1 MIKSRLKNSQGITLI
16 TLVITIIVLLIL
28 SSITI
33 KVGKSAIKEAKLQNM
48 KTNMLLIEAKV
59 KEYVEN
65 ANYELGVK
73 PEEATE
79 EMKTKASA
87 TLEGEGKGTKITSS
101 DSIYSDLSSIG
112 VDQEAI
118 NNETVY
124 KLSTDD
130 LLKMGI
136 NGVKSDNEE
145 GWYIVAYNIT
155 NNSAKIYNT
164 EGVKSEGNTIKYCL
178 DDIRDL

>member
-1 MIKSRLKNSQGITLI
+1 MIKDNKGITLA
-16 TLVITIIVLLIL
+16 TLVITISIMMMLAVIVVNVG
-28 SSITI
+28 SKSID
-33 KVGKSAIKEAKLQNM
+33 EAKLQNI

-79 EMKTKASA
+79 EMKAKATSMI
-87 TLEGEGKGTKITSS
+87 EGEGKGTKITSS
-101 DSIYSDLSSIG
+101 DSIYTTLTSIG
-112 VDQEAI
+112 VEQKAI
-118 NNETVY
+118 DDGTIY

-130 LLKMGI
+130 LSKLGI
-136 NGVKSDNEE
+136 KDVKSDDKE
-145 GWYIVAYNIT
+145 GWYVVAYDIT

-164 EGVKSEGNTIKYCL
+164 KGVKAGKNTLKYGL

>member
-1 MIKSRLKNSQGITLI
+1 MKKNKNRGITLAS
-16 TLVITIIVLLIL
+16 LAITIIVLLIIAGI
-28 SSITI
+28 SVYSGTDII
-33 KVGKSAIKEAKLQNM
+33 KRAKLEEL

-59 KEYVEN
+59 KEYGEN

-79 EMKTKASA
+79 EMKAKATSMI
-87 TLEGEGKGTKITSS
+87 EGEGKGTKITSS
-101 DSIYSDLSSIG
+101 DSIYTTLTSIG
-112 VDQEAI
+112 VEQKAI
-118 NNETVY
+118 DDGTIY

-130 LLKMGI
+130 LSKLGI
-136 NGVKSDNEE
+136 KDVKSDDKE
-145 GWYIVAYNIT
+145 GWYVVAYDIT

-164 EGVKSEGNTIKYCL
+164 KGVKAGKNTLKYGL